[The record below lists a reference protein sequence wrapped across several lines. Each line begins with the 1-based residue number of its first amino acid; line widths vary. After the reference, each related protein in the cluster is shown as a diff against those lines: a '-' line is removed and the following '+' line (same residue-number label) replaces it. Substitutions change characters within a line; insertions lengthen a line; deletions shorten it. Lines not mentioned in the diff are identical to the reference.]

1 MQGFFIIL
9 FCFNKNCDFQEGNSS
24 FVALYQSR
32 PDGVRRQPLFPAD
45 FRFPCPESS
54 RVRSAQRPTSVHRLR
69 PGDVDV
75 VAAMGDSLVAGNGAL
90 EEYALGTIIEYRGV
104 SWCAGQFKVYFYLY
118 SYITSGSR
126 RECCRSNQSYKAFL
140 HRVFQTELDYFRN
153 S

>member
-1 MQGFFIIL
+1 M
-9 FCFNKNCDFQEGNSS
+9 
-24 FVALYQSR
+24 ALYQSR

-104 SWCAGQFKVYFYLY
+104 SWCAGQFKVW
-118 SYITSGSR
+118 
-126 RECCRSNQSYKAFL
+126 K
-140 HRVFQTELDYFRN
+140 
-153 S
+153 

>member
-1 MQGFFIIL
+1 MFDLIHL
-9 FCFNKNCDFQEGNSS
+9 FCDFQEGNNSS
-24 FVALYQSR
+24 KFVALYQSR

-45 FRFPCPESS
+45 VRFPCPESS

-104 SWCAGQFKVYFYLY
+104 SWCAGQFNVYLHCWVEKRILQKKLY
-118 SYITSGSR
+118 EALY
-126 RECCRSNQSYKAFL
+126 
-140 HRVFQTELDYFRN
+140 RVFVKTVSDYFRN
-153 S
+153 G